1 MNTTLKAIRL
11 HARQTLVNYR
21 KPMSYV
27 LCETYPLPP
36 YSTIIG
42 MVHRACGFE
51 TYHPMKISVQ
61 GNGDAT
67 VSDLYT
73 RYTFSGRKE
82 YEAGRHNIKMEANGE
97 AYGMYRG
104 VAYHEL
110 ITEIELVIHIVPE
123 QEEELELIYEQL
135 QHPSQYLSLGRHE
148 DLIDIDDI
156 QLVECTWMEEPV
168 TKMDTYIPV
177 FMTNAKDAGTI
188 YKVTKEFFIDP
199 ETGLRKFKKP
209 IRVKFFPINTQM
221 EPTYVDSAGHPVVL
235 V

>member
-97 AYGMYRG
+97 TYGMYRG

-135 QHPSQYLSLGRHE
+135 QNPSQYLSLGRHE
-148 DLIDIDDI
+148 DLLDIDDI
-156 QLVECTWMEEPV
+156 QVVECHLIESPMTV
-168 TKMDTYIPV
+168 MDTYVP
-177 FMTNAKDAGTI
+177 TTTDEGDLGTI
-188 YKVTKEFFIDP
+188 YKITKEFFIDP
-199 ETGLRKFKKP
+199 KSGLRKFKQP
-209 IRVKFFPINTQM
+209 IRVHYMPA
-221 EPTYVDSAGHPVVL
+221 ECELESAYVDSMNTPVLL